1 MTLVR
6 IHIDSLEADL
16 RVSEEEAVVRFGE
29 PEEVRIRRILDRALR
44 KVEAAYGLPPSPKP
58 ALTTNAPPEG
68 RPAGWY
74 RTMETAFAAEH
85 YGFPAPTAV
94 GEEHAA
100 PDGSVWTFALTGTA
114 WWEISTYA
122 PEDQP

>member
-6 IHIDSLEADL
+6 IYIDSLEADL
-16 RVSEEEAVVRFGE
+16 RVSEEEVVVLFGE
-29 PEEVRIRRILDRALR
+29 PEEVRIRRVLDRALR
-44 KVEAAYGLPPSPKP
+44 KVEAAYGLPSTAKP
-58 ALTTNAPPEG
+58 APANNAPPEG

-74 RTMETAFAAEH
+74 RTMETAWAAEH
-85 YGFPAPTAV
+85 YGFPIPKAV
-94 GEEHAA
+94 GEEHTA

-122 PEDQP
+122 RQEGA